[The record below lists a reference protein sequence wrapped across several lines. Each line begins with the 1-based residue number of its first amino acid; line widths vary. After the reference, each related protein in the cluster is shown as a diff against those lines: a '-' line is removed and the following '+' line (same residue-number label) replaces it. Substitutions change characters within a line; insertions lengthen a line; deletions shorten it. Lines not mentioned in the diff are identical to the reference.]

1 MKRVMNYWGASFAFL
16 LLLFT
21 IAAAEAQEN
30 DCRLMGRELYKEGN
44 YKQAIDVLL
53 SCELAETDSI
63 AAEWLVA
70 SWFLSGDIISAG
82 NYFKAIPDS
91 ILPSNLWN
99 WKARTSFSAGSY
111 DDAVLCYSKL
121 VLSDSINVNYIR
133 QLAIAAEKNEQP
145 ELAILNYE
153 KALTLNPKDVISG
166 TRLIDWYLR
175 KDELLKADSLSASL
189 MTADSLPELCRLRGD
204 VLYRLKEYEQA
215 FIAYR
220 PLLQKGTSNP
230 DLLRKAGICQF
241 MSGETEQSI
250 TMLSTA
256 LMIQPDDDITCYYLG
271 MAYQAT
277 GDFKKAEL
285 YIRGAIEKSISQ
297 NISVYYHRMAKI
309 YESAGE
315 YKNALDAYKNA
326 YRYSGDDLATKAGYQ
341 YEIGRV
347 YEVYMQDTLKALE
360 HYAYFLNAQ
369 EDTSD
374 WQYKM
379 VKSRTESMK
388 LKVSSTESR

>member
-1 MKRVMNYWGASFAFL
+1 M
-16 LLLFT
+16 
-21 IAAAEAQEN
+21 
-30 DCRLMGRELYKEGN
+30 
-44 YKQAIDVLL
+44 
-53 SCELAETDSI
+53 
-63 AAEWLVA
+63 
-70 SWFLSGDIISAG
+70 
-82 NYFKAIPDS
+82 
-91 ILPSNLWN
+91 
-99 WKARTSFSAGSY
+99 
-111 DDAVLCYSKL
+111 
-121 VLSDSINVNYIR
+121 
-133 QLAIAAEKNEQP
+133 
-145 ELAILNYE
+145 
-153 KALTLNPKDVISG
+153 TLNPKDIISG
-166 TRLIDWYLR
+166 TKLIDWYLR
-175 KDELLKADSLSASL
+175 KDELLKADSLSTSL

-220 PLLQKGTSNP
+220 PLLQKVTSNAR
-230 DLLRKAGICQF
+230 LLRKAGICQF

-326 YRYSGDDLATKAGYQ
+326 YIAIVEIVCRKAGYQ

-347 YEVYMQDTLKALE
+347 YEVYMQDTLKALGT
-360 HYAYFLNAQ
+360 ATYFSNAQ

-374 WQYKM
+374 WQYKI

-388 LKVSSTESR
+388 LKVSPTKADEIKTFIAAFSFVYSCLRKFAIGFMIVEFLK

>member
-1 MKRVMNYWGASFAFL
+1 MKRLINPKGFIVTYL
-16 LLLFT
+16 LLL
-21 IAAAEAQEN
+21 IAVSSSRAQQN
-30 DCRLMGRELYKEGN
+30 DCRITGHDLYKEGN
-44 YKQAIDVLL
+44 YNQAIDVLL
-53 SCELAETDSI
+53 HCELLETDSI
-63 AAEWLVA
+63 AKEWLVA
-70 SWFLSGDIISAG
+70 SWFLSGDIIAAG
-82 NYFKAIPDS
+82 NYFKSIPDS
-91 ILPSNLWN
+91 LLPSNLWS
-99 WKARTSFSAGSY
+99 WKARTSFSSGAF
-111 DDAVLCYSKL
+111 DDAVMVYSRL
-121 VLSDSINVNYIR
+121 VQTDSLNVNYIR

-153 KALTLNPKDVISG
+153 KALTLNSKDIVSG
-166 TRLIDWYLR
+166 TRLINWYLR

-230 DLLRKAGICQF
+230 ELLRKAGICQF

-256 LMIQPDDDITCYYLG
+256 LMIDPEDDITCYYLG

-360 HYAYFLNAQ
+360 HYAYFLDAQ

-379 VKSRTESMK
+379 VKNRTESMK

>member
-1 MKRVMNYWGASFAFL
+1 MKRVGNFRGFAVAFMM
-16 LLLFT
+16 LLFT
-21 IAAAEAQEN
+21 VSTSEAQQS
-30 DCRLMGRELYKEGN
+30 DCRLWGRDLYKEGN
-44 YKQAIDVLL
+44 YKQAIEVLL
-53 SCELAETDSI
+53 SCELTEEDSI
-63 AAEWLVA
+63 ATEWLLA
-70 SWFLSGDIISAG
+70 SWFHSGDIIAAG

-91 ILPSNLWN
+91 LLPSNLWS
-99 WKARTSFSAGSY
+99 WKARTSFSAGAY
-111 DDAVLCYSKL
+111 DDAVMGYSKL
-121 VLSDSINVNYIR
+121 VETDSLNVNYIR
-133 QLAIAAEKNEQP
+133 QLALSAEKNEQP
-145 ELAILNYE
+145 DLAILNFE
-153 KALTLNPKDVISG
+153 KALTLNPKDIISG
-166 TRLIDWYLR
+166 TKLIDWYLR
-175 KDELLKADSLSASL
+175 KDELLKADSLSTSL

-230 DLLRKAGICQF
+230 ELLRKAGICQF

-388 LKVSSTESR
+388 LKVSPTESR